1 MGNGSNCGSLLS
13 LPDHRKIYSL
23 LLFKISDLLY
33 TKPATSCML
42 EATVAQLVQQRQA

>member
-23 LLFKISDLLY
+23 RK
-33 TKPATSCML
+33 
-42 EATVAQLVQQRQA
+42 TVALSAKQEIETGNVLIVSR